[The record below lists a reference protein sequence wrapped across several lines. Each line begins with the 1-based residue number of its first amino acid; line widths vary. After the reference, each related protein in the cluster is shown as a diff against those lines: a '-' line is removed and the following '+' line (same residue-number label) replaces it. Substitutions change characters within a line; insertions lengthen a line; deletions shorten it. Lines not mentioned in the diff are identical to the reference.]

1 MSRLT
6 QSAFLGLALCA
17 GLFALPASAQ
27 MATGKGKFVG
37 NVIAGYVP
45 ADFGSYWNQVTPEN
59 ATKWGSAEAT
69 RNVMN
74 WNQADAAYN
83 YARSKGFP
91 FKIHTLVWGSQEPAW
106 VKNLDR
112 TSQRVEIEQWMRLS
126 CERYPDAWGVD
137 VVNEPLHAV
146 PSFKEAL
153 GGDGATGW
161 DWVITSFRL
170 ARQYCPRA
178 KLLLN
183 EYATEAEA
191 AKRAKIKTIAGLLKS
206 RGLIDGIGLQAHYF
220 NLDSMSA
227 TQLKTALDDYAT
239 TGIDIYIS
247 ELDLK
252 GDGSDAG
259 QLAKYQALFPVMWD
273 HASVKGITLWG
284 YKVGETWSAGTGLLN
299 QNGSERPALGW
310 LKSYLGSRANVSSS
324 SSSASSASSSTAS
337 SSAASSSASASSAG
351 SSSASSASQSSSS
364 QSSSATASS
373 QSSSSASSAG
383 PATGGVVAS
392 YSVNS
397 DWGSG
402 YCANV
407 RVENKGS
414 SNVSWQASLSVPG
427 KISQLWNANWTQTGN
442 TLSLS
447 GAGWNSSLAPG
458 AVITAIGFCATR

>member
-17 GLFALPASAQ
+17 SLFALPASAQ
-27 MATGKGKFVG
+27 MAAGKGKFVG

-45 ADFGSYWNQVTPEN
+45 ADFGNYWNQVTPEN

-112 TSQRVEIEQWMRLS
+112 TSQLVEVEQWMRLS

-161 DWVITSFRL
+161 DWVITSFRM

-183 EYATEAEA
+183 EYATEAES

-220 NLDSMSA
+220 NLDYMSA
-227 TQLKTALDDYAT
+227 SQLKVALDDYAT

-273 HASVKGITLWG
+273 HASIKGITLWG

-299 QNGSERPALGW
+299 QNGSERPALSW
-310 LKSYLGSRANVSSS
+310 LKSYLGSRASVSSS
-324 SSSASSASSSTAS
+324 SSTASSSTAS
-337 SSAASSSASASSAG
+337 SSASSSSVASSSAA
-351 SSSASSASQSSSS
+351 SASQSSSV
-364 QSSSATASS
+364 AASS
-373 QSSSSASSAG
+373 QSSSSAASSAS
-383 PATGGVVAS
+383 PASGGVVAS

-402 YCANV
+402 YCASV

-414 SNVSWQASLSVPG
+414 SQVVWQASLNVSG
-427 KISQLWNANWTQTGN
+427 KISQLWNATWTQAGS
-442 TLSLS
+442 TLSLFGS
-447 GAGWNSSLAPG
+447 GWNKQLAPG
-458 AVITAIGFCATR
+458 AAITAIGFCATR